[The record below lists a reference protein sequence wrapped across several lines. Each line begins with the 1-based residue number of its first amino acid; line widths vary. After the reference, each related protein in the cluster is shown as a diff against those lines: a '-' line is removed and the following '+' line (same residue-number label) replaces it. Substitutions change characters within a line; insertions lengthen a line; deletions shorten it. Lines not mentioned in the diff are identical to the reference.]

1 MIFDGQVIINNKI
14 GFCVCAPAKK
24 KCSFA
29 SLSFND
35 MMAAGSAMIQ
45 CLSGFSKLA
54 PFNVSLQAGN

>member
-1 MIFDGQVIINNKI
+1 MIFDGQVIINYKI
-14 GFCVCAPAKK
+14 GFLCVLQPKN
-24 KCSFA
+24 CSFA